1 MALSD
6 RQWQVRDLVMGPG
19 TAYRLMDETNP
30 FVLTTRADQG
40 GPRAW
45 NHGGWSGAEWANE
58 RVVPMRILVETDT
71 LADWRDAHQL
81 LASAFSPVADSGDQ
95 VELRF
100 ALGGT
105 EYLLLGRPR
114 MVEPDV
120 SLIGAG
126 KSFTRCAFVA
136 QDPRIYSG
144 VEQSAGPLGLPSQAG
159 GMFLS
164 LLLPLSTGGT
174 LIGGRV
180 DLTNDGTT
188 DTGLLL
194 RIDGPVPE
202 PRVTLLRPDG
212 EVQTL
217 RWAGL
222 TIPSGQWL
230 EVDTASRTA
239 FLNGLEGA
247 SRFPGFVD
255 WPLLPPGTSTL
266 RFGAADDDTGTL
278 TVTYRHAWW

>member
-1 MALSD
+1 MPLAD
-6 RQWQVRDLVMGPG
+6 GQVKVRELLMGPG
-19 TAYRLMDETNP
+19 TDYRILTEFNP
-30 FVLTTRADQG
+30 FTLTVRADQG

-45 NHGGWSGAEWANE
+45 NHGSWSGAEWAEE
-58 RVVPMRILVETDT
+58 RVVPLRIVPKADDTAGWLVLHKA
-71 LADWRDAHQL
+71 LAAAFAPVGDA
-81 LASAFSPVADSGDQ
+81 GDP

-100 ALGGT
+100 AVDSI
-105 EYLLLGRPR
+105 EYLILGRPR
-114 MVEPDV
+114 MVESDLSTLGV
-120 SLIGAG
+120 GWTY
-126 KSFTRCAFVA
+126 TRAVFVA

-144 VEQSAGPLGLPSQAG
+144 VEQSAGPLSLPAQAG
-159 GMFLS
+159 GMFLP

-217 RWAGL
+217 RWTGL

-230 EVDTASRTA
+230 EVDTAARTA